1 MRYAPA
7 VLTAFVLTSISL
19 VANAQELT
27 KKQRE
32 PWAALERQ
40 VALWFEQDWE
50 KHDKYI
56 HPKEIDWGDFVP
68 TPVTAARSKDY
79 TTVLLK
85 RTDTVVAHELIPVT
99 VTVVDDVAIINCYLR
114 VLTEKDGVSMESTYR
129 LHNTW
134 KKEGKRWLLLATCN
148 SIVEEGKP
156 VK

>member
-1 MRYAPA
+1 MRYVSTVLA
-7 VLTAFVLTSISL
+7 VLFLISSSC

-32 PWAALERQ
+32 PWSALERQ
-40 VALWFEQDWE
+40 VALWFQQDWE
-50 KHDKYI
+50 EHDKYI
-56 HPKEIDWGDFVP
+56 HPKEIDWGDFLP
-68 TPVTAARSKDY
+68 TPATAARAKKY

-85 RTDTVVAHELIPVT
+85 RTDKVVAHYLIPVT
-99 VTVVDDVAIINCYLR
+99 VTVVDDVAIINCYVR

-134 KKEGKRWLLLATCN
+134 KKEGERWLLLATCN